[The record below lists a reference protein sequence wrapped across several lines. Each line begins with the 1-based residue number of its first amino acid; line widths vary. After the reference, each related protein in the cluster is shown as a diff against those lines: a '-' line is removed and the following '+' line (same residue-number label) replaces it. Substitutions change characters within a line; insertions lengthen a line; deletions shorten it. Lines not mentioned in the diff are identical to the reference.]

1 MLAFYENQASSFR
14 CRDIKGHSL
23 ECSPHL
29 HYNAEI
35 AFIYEGETL
44 IHIDNQPPTSAHGG
58 DVILVFPN
66 QLHSFD
72 TKTQERHV
80 LLIFDPKLFPEF
92 HSLFTEHLPINNVI
106 SGVANDKE
114 LCSLVEKISALS
126 KKGEEAYTDVIL
138 RGYLLAFL
146 GKLFDSVEFKKI
158 NAEDLHA
165 LGSVMNYCIAH
176 YAENLSLDVLERK
189 LHISKFYISHIV
201 NQKLNM
207 GFNDYI
213 NQIRVSNAC
222 RMLAETKRSVSEIS
236 ESVGFNTVRTFNRAF
251 QKHIGTS
258 PREYRVQCTAKN
270 N

>member
-1 MLAFYENQASSFR
+1 MLAFYENQASPFL
-14 CRDIKGHSL
+14 CRDVEGHSL

-35 AFIYEGETL
+35 AFIYDGETSVL
-44 IHIDNQPPTSAHGG
+44 IDNRQPAIAHGG

-66 QLHSFD
+66 QMHSFG
-72 TKTQERHV
+72 TRRPERHV
-80 LLIFDPKLFPEF
+80 LIIFDPKLFPEF
-92 HSLFTEHLPINNVI
+92 SPLLTEYLPINNII
-106 SGVANDKE
+106 SGIANDKE
-114 LCSLVEKISALS
+114 LRSLVEKISGLS
-126 KKGEEAYTDVIL
+126 KKGEAPYKDIIL

-146 GKLFDSVEFKKI
+146 GRLFDSVEFKKI

-165 LGSVMNYCIAH
+165 LGSVMNYCITH

-189 LHISKFYISHIV
+189 LHISKFYISHIM
-201 NQKLNM
+201 NKKLNM

-222 RMLAETKRSVSEIS
+222 RMLAETKRSIAEIS
-236 ESVGFNTVRTFNRAF
+236 EAVGFNTVRTFNRAF
-251 QKHIGTS
+251 HKHIGTS
-258 PREYRVQCTAKN
+258 PREYRVQSTTKN